1 MTQVVRVNGDY
12 KIKAPSNKVITLDSG
27 SVLVTGDFTV
37 MGNNT
42 SMEVSNLQIE
52 DRIITVNKGETG
64 AGVTGI
70 YAGLEI
76 DRGSANNAV
85 ILYNETEDTWEFAE
99 EVLSGYSLATSK
111 IKINQIVS
119 DVTVNGGNLHLIGDH
134 VGVLTVPN
142 LPFPNSYRD
151 QIISRGNDN
160 DIPNKGYVDFAVS
173 NAPPPRD
180 VGSADT
186 IIRARDKDVFND
198 LVTISSITVS
208 VDNNINAL
216 FFADRTEFHD
226 IRIERSNLEVLASN
240 ESLVLLP
247 SGTGRVEIKSG
258 TGIQIDNIATQLIE
272 DELLANPI
280 PNSSILYTKS
290 PGSGESGVY
299 FLNSSKNGELIS
311 KNKALVFSMLF

>member
-1 MTQVVRVNGDY
+1 MTQVVRVNDDY
-12 KIKAPSNKVITLDSG
+12 KIKLPLNKVITLDSG

-52 DRIITVNKGETG
+52 DRIITVNKGESG

-70 YAGLEI
+70 YAGLDV
-76 DRGSANNAV
+76 DRGIANNVA
-85 ILYNETEDTWEFAE
+85 ILYNETDDAWEFAE
-99 EVLSGYSLATSK
+99 ETLAGYSVATSK

-119 DVTVNGGNLHLIGDH
+119 DVGVNGGNLHLIGDH

-173 NAPPPRD
+173 NSPPPRD
-180 VGSADT
+180 VGSGDT
-186 IIRARDKDVFND
+186 RITARDKDVFND
-198 LVTISSITVS
+198 LVTISSVTVA
-208 VDNNINAL
+208 VDNVINAI

-226 IRIERSNLEVLASN
+226 IRIEGSTLEGLVSNAN
-240 ESLVLLP
+240 LVISP
-247 SGTGRVEIKSG
+247 SGSGRVEINS
-258 TGIQIDNIATQLIE
+258 GIQLDNITQLIE
-272 DELLANPI
+272 NNLILNPVTD
-280 PNSSILYTKS
+280 SSILYTR
-290 PGSGESGVY
+290 PPSGGDSGVY
-299 FLNSSKNGELIS
+299 FINSSKKDELIS